1 MKRLDNGNIEFVLSV
16 PWSKIVSEYNHLVDH
31 AVGEAE
37 LPGFRKGKAPRKDV
51 EARLNKNEVYGKAVE
66 KLLPEIYARQIKEL
80 SLKPILQP
88 RIKLDKSGLDQ
99 DWEFTVVTCEAPK
112 IDLPNKY
119 LTSLIKTDKDKRF
132 DWLDK
137 EIMAVI
143 PELLAEEEANHRLT
157 VLIENFTKLGL
168 TTEQYLAS
176 KKMTAETLKA
186 ESIAQARRDLKME
199 FALEAIRV
207 DNKLTDRKATLD
219 FLTNLV

>member
-88 RIKLDKSGLDQ
+88 RIKLEK
-99 DWEFTVVTCEAPK
+99 
-112 IDLPNKY
+112 
-119 LTSLIKTDKDKRF
+119 
-132 DWLDK
+132 
-137 EIMAVI
+137 
-143 PELLAEEEANHRLT
+143 
-157 VLIENFTKLGL
+157 
-168 TTEQYLAS
+168 
-176 KKMTAETLKA
+176 
-186 ESIAQARRDLKME
+186 
-199 FALEAIRV
+199 
-207 DNKLTDRKATLD
+207 
-219 FLTNLV
+219 